1 MVSIISAQ
9 EMLLK
14 GIKLL
19 SLFTVVTEY
28 SPWKFA
34 MAYQLPLCL
43 KEFQT
48 ICKTNKKVAWKG
60 MDKSY
65 LLLNT
70 ILYIDFRSL
79 K

>member
-28 SPWKFA
+28 GPWKFA

-48 ICKTNKKVAWKG
+48 ICKTSKKVAWKG

>member
-19 SLFTVVTEY
+19 SLFIVVTEY

-48 ICKTNKKVAWKG
+48 ICKTNKNVAWKG

-70 ILYIDFRSL
+70 ILYIDFCSL

>member
-28 SPWKFA
+28 GPWKFA
-34 MAYQLPLCL
+34 MAYQLPRCL

-48 ICKTNKKVAWKG
+48 ICKTSKKVAWKG

>member
-19 SLFTVVTEY
+19 SLFTVVTEC

-48 ICKTNKKVAWKG
+48 ICKTKK
-60 MDKSY
+60 
-65 LLLNT
+65 
-70 ILYIDFRSL
+70 
-79 K
+79 